1 MKALIA
7 IVGALYIL
15 SPLDLWIGFSDDV
28 IVLVLLVA
36 GYVAERK
43 RRHSCTSDT

>member
-15 SPLDLWIGFSDDV
+15 SPLDLWIGYADDV
-28 IVLVLLVA
+28 VVLVLLVA
-36 GYVAERK
+36 GYVVKRK
-43 RRHSCTSDT
+43 RKHSCT